1 VHFYGNQFNS
11 YELTAGWAYDTRNRS
26 IFADRGMRHSMQL
39 GYALPGSDVQYANLN
54 YDYLQFVP
62 LFGRFTLALSTELG
76 FGQALGGTTALPP
89 YKNFFGGG
97 PDSVR
102 GFRESRLG
110 PKDSFGNPYGGNLK
124 LVSRVELLMPTPEK
138 FKTSVRVSLFYDI
151 GNIFSTSGVN
161 FVGRDGVTPVDYGFS
176 FGKLRQS
183 AGIAAQWLAPLGV
196 FRFSL
201 AMPLNAEKG
210 TGVLFPDEKETFQFS
225 IGNAF

>member
-1 VHFYGNQFNS
+1 
-11 YELTAGWAYDTRNRS
+11 
-26 IFADRGMRHSMQL
+26 
-39 GYALPGSDVQYANLN
+39 
-54 YDYLQFVP
+54 
-62 LFGRFTLALSTELG
+62 
-76 FGQALGGTTALPP
+76 
-89 YKNFFGGG
+89 
-97 PDSVR
+97 
-102 GFRESRLG
+102 
-110 PKDSFGNPYGGNLK
+110 
-124 LVSRVELLMPTPEK
+124 MPTPEK

-210 TGVLFPDEKETFQFS
+210 TSVLFPDEKETFQFS